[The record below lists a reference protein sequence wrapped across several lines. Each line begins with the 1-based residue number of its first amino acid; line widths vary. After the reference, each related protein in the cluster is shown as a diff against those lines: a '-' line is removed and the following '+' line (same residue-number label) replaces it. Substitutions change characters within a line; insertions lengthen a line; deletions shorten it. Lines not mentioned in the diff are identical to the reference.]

1 MFLAEKD
8 MAAKLRAVKTFRSVL
23 KVHLESTRY
32 TDCRKIFSVGT
43 KVCFLNLLV
52 SVLVLR
58 SLIATTKTPVRSTI
72 KPSVTQNDSRTP
84 TVLASSPKGLVP
96 DVGKPLLSKPPST
109 WVDVRLVNKRGF
121 YLIMFE
127 NGTIAGSW
135 KRFLTTRY
143 GLFRIQ
149 SHGTGIVKLKSLTT
163 MKYIAIGNLGQIYS
177 TANSSN
183 EDTLLKHAQEENHFY
198 SFSSY
203 LYPTTQNH
211 SNRIWLLAI
220 GSKGRIRNASRVSP
234 LHKSHQFQISNIREN
249 SGKSDVKALVHL
261 VEHRGK

>member
-1 MFLAEKD
+1 MTEKSSI
-8 MAAKLRAVKTFRSVL
+8 AQTIFPFQLR
-23 KVHLESTRY
+23 
-32 TDCRKIFSVGT
+32 
-43 KVCFLNLLV
+43 V

-143 GLFRIQ
+143 GMNNLQIK
-149 SHGTGIVKLKSLTT
+149 TG
-163 MKYIAIGNLGQIYS
+163 
-177 TANSSN
+177 
-183 EDTLLKHAQEENHFY
+183 
-198 SFSSY
+198 
-203 LYPTTQNH
+203 PT
-211 SNRIWLLAI
+211 
-220 GSKGRIRNASRVSP
+220 
-234 LHKSHQFQISNIREN
+234 
-249 SGKSDVKALVHL
+249 D
-261 VEHRGK
+261 

>member
-1 MFLAEKD
+1 MTEKSSI
-8 MAAKLRAVKTFRSVL
+8 AQT
-23 KVHLESTRY
+23 
-32 TDCRKIFSVGT
+32 IFP
-43 KVCFLNLLV
+43 FQLLV

-84 TVLASSPKGLVP
+84 TVHAPSPKGLVP

-143 GLFRIQ
+143 GMNNLQIKTGPTDWLLLGEGMRRGAERRPRNKLNQ
-149 SHGTGIVKLKSLTT
+149 SGRVSLLWV
-163 MKYIAIGNLGQIYS
+163 GSRG
-177 TANSSN
+177 
-183 EDTLLKHAQEENHFY
+183 
-198 SFSSY
+198 
-203 LYPTTQNH
+203 
-211 SNRIWLLAI
+211 IWLWPSWKL
-220 GSKGRIRNASRVSP
+220 GYYHWIRRPYPAV
-234 LHKSHQFQISNIREN
+234 LVFQ
-249 SGKSDVKALVHL
+249 
-261 VEHRGK
+261 